1 MKIHTIPF
9 VSCLSSIPYMTIIYL
24 ASLHANTIDRILFI
38 INCYHKKWR
47 SLQVNDIWNTKVS
60 ADLPCHY
67 FNGLDSRFPL
77 LESLTLHKCWWEDTE
92 HMNIFSQHLKRFVLF
107 ENYMQL
113 KVSMNFPNLLQ
124 ATFILWDAVPSYLR
138 LNYLGEFL
146 QQFDCSRKTSLYVTD
161 AKVCVH
167 SGSI

>member
-1 MKIHTIPF
+1 MNIESLKLDGWADDISSCQKIT
-9 VSCLSSIPYMTIIYL
+9 
-24 ASLHANTIDRILFI
+24 SLDLF
-38 INCYHKKWR
+38 CTY
-47 SLQVNDIWNTKVS
+47 
-60 ADLPCHY
+60 LPCHY

-77 LESLTLHKCWWEDTE
+77 LESLTLHKCWWEDAE

-113 KVSMNFPNLLQ
+113 KVSTNLPNLLQ
-124 ATFILWDAVPSYLR
+124 ATFVLWDAVPSYLR

-146 QQFDCSRKTSLYVTD
+146 KQFDCSRKTSLQVTD
-161 AKVCVH
+161 AKVCMH